1 MDTVSTFIRD
11 TALKFMQVLYAQREP
26 GNYHYDPDERVTD
39 IIICDQYAELTVKEQ
54 RPMIVGV
61 RGPPQWQNVAINNGM
76 VTQDLASGSA
86 QHTDNILGSVGISC
100 IARNGMEAERIAS
113 DVFSAFRAFKNELQK
128 AGFFHIRSA
137 NLSDQRL
144 IEQGGYQKLFMVN
157 VSLVCQV
164 QTKWTLDPRVEIRL
178 RKIVLETLIQG
189 SDEPIATAIIKG
201 DQ

>member
-61 RGPPQWQNVAINNGM
+61 RGPLQWQNVAINNGM